1 MIARFTPCDRDL
13 LRQVLRDDLQT
24 VHQAELEA
32 HLTTCEVCR
41 LELERLAGGDGWM
54 SEVREHLSSAELPL
68 FRTGDT
74 FSNHEH
80 RQQSSAHRS
89 WVADDQDHETDDRL
103 NFLDPSADPE
113 KLGRLGAY
121 EVESVIGRGGM
132 GIVLKAFDTAL
143 NRHVAIKVLAAELA
157 TSGAARRRF
166 ARESQAAAAVAHEH
180 VVAIHA
186 VDNSGK
192 LPFLVM
198 PYIPGKSLQE
208 RLDESGPLEIKEVLR
223 IGLQAASG
231 LAAAHAQGLVHRDI
245 KPANI
250 LLENGIERVRITDF
264 GLARAVDDASQT
276 QSGFIAGTPQY
287 MAPEQAR
294 GEPVDHRADLFS
306 LGSVMYAM
314 CTGRPPFRAETT
326 FAVLRRIC
334 EDTPRPLRETNP
346 DVPGWLQAIISKLH
360 ARDPVNRFQ
369 TAAEVAS
376 LLEKYLAHLQQPGT
390 CPLPDFYR
398 STETWKHRLQRM
410 PTRLALW
417 SGAGFIVAATVIAWR
432 SITMDPTS
440 AVLNHTT
447 TIYRPR
453 AEYVADLTTQ
463 SSQPPAIPGSSVA
476 PGMAAGSALPASAL
490 QSVSRT
496 DPWEAWESEL
506 AGVDSELGQFERRV
520 AGTLWP
526 GAPRDQRQELQAV
539 SQQLQAV
546 EADVNPRSTTA
557 KTPR

>member
-13 LRQVLRDDLQT
+13 LRQVLRDDLDTIDQQ
-24 VHQAELEA
+24 HLES
-32 HLTTCEVCR
+32 HLTTCDMCR
-41 LELERLAGGDGWM
+41 SELERLAGGEDWL
-54 SEVREHLSSAELPL
+54 SDVREHLSSSEVPAYGGE
-68 FRTGDT
+68 
-74 FSNHEH
+74 
-80 RQQSSAHRS
+80 QQQGKQPGCFGAAGLLGHHH
-89 WVADDQDHETDDRL
+89 DHDEIDDRL
-103 NFLDPSADPE
+103 NFLDPSADPQ

-166 ARESQAAAAVAHEH
+166 ARESQAAAAIAHEH

-223 IGLQAASG
+223 IGLQAAAG

-250 LLENGIERVRITDF
+250 LLENDIERVRITDF

-346 DVPGWLQAIISKLH
+346 DVPDWLQAIISKLH
-360 ARDPVNRFQ
+360 SRDPRERFQ

-376 LLEKYLAHLQQPGT
+376 VLEQYLAHLQQPMT
-390 CPLPDFYR
+390 NPLPKFHQSLLPWR
-398 STETWKHRLQRM
+398 NQRR
-410 PTRLALW
+410 TSQLRLALW
-417 SGAGFIVAATVIAWR
+417 SVSGAALVGMIIWASGMVSPHNSNMPRVPVGMAIAPDVPQSTASAAT
-432 SITMDPTS
+432 TMNSGGSPPSMMGS
-440 AVLNHTT
+440 AGGSGMPSPQS
-447 TIYRPR
+447 RPR
-453 AEYVADLTTQ
+453 
-463 SSQPPAIPGSSVA
+463 I
-476 PGMAAGSALPASAL
+476 
-490 QSVSRT
+490 
-496 DPWEAWESEL
+496 DPWEAWENEL
-506 AGVDSELGQFERRV
+506 VEIEGSVRQLEESQNSRV
-520 AGTLWP
+520 SI
-526 GAPRDQRQELQAV
+526 GAPIDQRQEIREV
-539 SQQLQAV
+539 SGQL
-546 EADVNPRSTTA
+546 EAIEEELNTRTTTV
-557 KTPR
+557 KSKH

>member
-13 LRQVLRDDLQT
+13 LRQVLHDDLST
-24 VHQAELEA
+24 VCQQQLES
-32 HLTTCEVCR
+32 HLTTCDMCR
-41 LELERLAGGDGWM
+41 NELERLAGGDGWL
-54 SEVREHLSSAELPL
+54 SEVREHLSSAEVLAYAGEPGKQPGCSEAAGL
-68 FRTGDT
+68 LD
-74 FSNHEH
+74 H
-80 RQQSSAHRS
+80 
-89 WVADDQDHETDDRL
+89 DHETDDKL
-103 NFLDPSADPE
+103 NFLDPSSDPE
-113 KLGRLGAY
+113 KLGRLGTY

-132 GIVLKAFDTAL
+132 GIVLKAFDAAL

-166 ARESQAAAAVAHEH
+166 ARESQAAAAIAHEH

-223 IGLQAASG
+223 IGLQAAAG

-334 EDTPRPLRETNP
+334 EDTPRPLREINP
-346 DVPGWLQAIISKLH
+346 DTPDWLQAIISKLH
-360 ARDPVNRFQ
+360 ARDPAERFQ
-369 TAAEVAS
+369 TATEVAT
-376 LLEKYLAHLQQPGT
+376 LLEQYLAHLQQPTT
-390 CPLPDFYR
+390 CPLPRFHQSHR
-398 STETWKHRLQRM
+398 PWKNRLQSLRS
-410 PTRLALW
+410 RLVLW
-417 SGAGFIVAATVIAWR
+417 SITGLAVAAIVIGYRNIADR
-432 SITMDPTS
+432 PNSTATQR
-440 AVLNHTT
+440 
-447 TIYRPR
+447 TIGATAPST
-453 AEYVADLTTQ
+453 AEGAQ
-463 SSQPPAIPGSSVA
+463 MSGHPPQIAGSSGPMT
-476 PGMAAGSALPASAL
+476 PGGSGSSGMSP
-490 QSVSRT
+490 SRT
-496 DPWEAWESEL
+496 TRNDPWQAWEAALVQVGNDLKKLEESY
-506 AGVDSELGQFERRV
+506 GKHIS
-520 AGTLWP
+520 P
-526 GAPRDQRQELQAV
+526 GAPVDHRAEIEEV
-539 SQQLQAV
+539 SRQLQAV
-546 EADVNPRSTTA
+546 EAELKPPAATTRFRS
-557 KTPR
+557 P

>member
-1 MIARFTPCDRDL
+1 MIARFTPCDREL
-13 LRQVLRDDLQT
+13 LRQVLHDDLGT
-24 VHQAELEA
+24 VCQQQLES
-32 HLTTCEVCR
+32 HLTTCDICR
-41 LELERLAGGDGWM
+41 NELERLAGGEGWL
-54 SEVREHLSSAELPL
+54 SEVREHLSSAEVLAYASEP
-68 FRTGDT
+68 GK
-74 FSNHEH
+74 
-80 RQQSSAHRS
+80 QPGCSA
-89 WVADDQDHETDDRL
+89 AAGLLECDDHDHDDKL
-103 NFLDPSADPE
+103 NFLDPSSDPE

-132 GIVLKAFDTAL
+132 GLVLKAFDTTL

-166 ARESQAAAAVAHEH
+166 ARESQAAAAIAHEH

-208 RLDESGPLEIKEVLR
+208 RLDDSGPLEIKEVLR
-223 IGLQAASG
+223 IGLQAAAG

-334 EDTPRPLRETNP
+334 EETPRPLREINP
-346 DVPGWLQAIISKLH
+346 DIPDWLQAIISKLH
-360 ARDPVNRFQ
+360 ARDPAERFQ

-376 LLEKYLAHLQQPGT
+376 LLEQYLAHLQQPTT
-390 CPLPDFYR
+390 CPLPTFHR
-398 STETWKHRLQRM
+398 SHRPWRNRLQRLRS
-410 PTRLALW
+410 RLVLW
-417 SGAGFIVAATVIAWR
+417 SATGLLIAAVVIIYRNVMEKPDFAVSRRQVGAFGPATVGDAQSAEIPPR
-432 SITMDPTS
+432 SSESLGPT
-440 AVLNHTT
+440 
-447 TIYRPR
+447 
-453 AEYVADLTTQ
+453 
-463 SSQPPAIPGSSVA
+463 QPG
-476 PGMAAGSALPASAL
+476 AAGSSGMSSSRAS
-490 QSVSRT
+490 RI
-496 DPWEAWESEL
+496 DPWQAWEAALVQIGNDLKKLEESY
-506 AGVDSELGQFERRV
+506 GHRIS
-520 AGTLWP
+520 P
-526 GAPRDQRQELQAV
+526 GAPVDQRAEIEDV
-539 SQQLQAV
+539 SRQLDAV
-546 EADVNPRSTTA
+546 EAELKPPAPATRRKA
-557 KTPR
+557 R

>member
-1 MIARFTPCDRDL
+1 MIAPFTPCDRDL
-13 LRQVLRDDLQT
+13 LRQVLRDDLGTLCQ
-24 VHQAELEA
+24 QQLES
-32 HLTTCEVCR
+32 HLTTCDLCR
-41 LELERLAGGDGWM
+41 NELERLAGGEGWL
-54 SEVREHLSSAELPL
+54 SEVREHLSSAEVLAYASEP
-68 FRTGDT
+68 GK
-74 FSNHEH
+74 
-80 RQQSSAHRS
+80 QPGCSA
-89 WVADDQDHETDDRL
+89 AAGLLDLDHETDDKL
-103 NFLDPSADPE
+103 NFLDPSSDPE
-113 KLGRLGAY
+113 KLGRLGPY

-132 GIVLKAFDTAL
+132 GIVLKAFDAAL

-166 ARESQAAAAVAHEH
+166 ARESQAAAAIAHEH

-334 EDTPRPLRETNP
+334 EETPRPLRQINP
-346 DVPGWLQAIISKLH
+346 DIPDWLQAIISKLH
-360 ARDPVNRFQ
+360 ARDPVERFQ
-369 TAAEVAS
+369 TAAEVAT
-376 LLEKYLAHLQQPGT
+376 LLEQYLAHLQQPTT
-390 CPLPDFYR
+390 CPLPRFHHSLR
-398 STETWKHRLQRM
+398 PWKNRLQS
-410 PTRLALW
+410 RLVLW
-417 SGAGFIVAATVIAWR
+417 SVTGLAVIVAVIA
-432 SITMDPTS
+432 
-440 AVLNHTT
+440 
-447 TIYRPR
+447 YRNI
-453 AEYVADLTTQ
+453 ADR
-463 SSQPPAIPGSSVA
+463 PGSIARQNMVGTVA
-476 PGMAAGSALPASAL
+476 PAAAVDPHVWGHPAQTSGSSGSMPGGTGSPGMSPTPAT
-490 QSVSRT
+490 QI
-496 DPWEAWESEL
+496 DPWQAWDTALVQIGNDLKKLEESY
-506 AGVDSELGQFERRV
+506 G
-520 AGTLWP
+520 
-526 GAPRDQRQELQAV
+526 
-539 SQQLQAV
+539 QQLAPGGPVEQRMEIEEVARQLDAV
-546 EADVNPRSTTA
+546 EAELKPPAATT
-557 KTPR
+557 RRQSQRQ